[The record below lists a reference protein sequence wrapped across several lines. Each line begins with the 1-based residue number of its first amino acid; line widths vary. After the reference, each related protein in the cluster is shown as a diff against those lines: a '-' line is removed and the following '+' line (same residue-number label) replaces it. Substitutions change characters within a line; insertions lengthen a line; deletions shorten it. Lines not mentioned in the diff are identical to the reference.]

1 VFLHSISRRRD
12 VASCAVALTLSACAS
27 GAPQYVKPQP
37 PSPPDWTTWRGA
49 GETLPSPPGSGEAL
63 PANWW
68 AAFDDP
74 VLDALQDRAVKV
86 SPDLQTAALH
96 FAQARVQRLSVS
108 AQRGPSVDLT
118 AAATAQRQ
126 SEFGAGI
133 RLIDAIGADRDKI
146 VPLISE
152 PFGFYQ
158 VGFDASWELDLWGRI
173 KSSVEQADAD
183 IARQGALLDLARV
196 SLASDLANGFFDV
209 RNTQRLIRVTREQI
223 AALEDRLSIIQAQ
236 VEGGT
241 VDGLFLERQ
250 RADLAALKSQLP
262 PLLAREAASAN
273 QIALLV
279 GEHPGALQNQLA
291 PLSTDQAMPLPDL
304 TLGLPSEVASRRPD
318 IAAAEAR
325 LRAATAGIGVAR
337 AQLYPSI
344 RLGAHFGYE
353 SYQGSEFLS
362 WGSRLWSVG
371 PSLDLPL
378 FDRGRRKS
386 IVRLRELE
394 QQEAAVAY
402 QRTVLAAWKEI
413 DDAITA
419 YTAERQQQIDL
430 VAREQSARES
440 LDLAQARYD
449 GGAVDFVSVLDS
461 QRSYLQARFDVVAS
475 DGRLLSQFVAI
486 NRALGNA
493 PKLQRQPDPK

>member
-1 VFLHSISRRRD
+1 MFTSWIRRRRD
-12 VASCAVALTLSACAS
+12 IGSCAIALTLSACAS

-37 PSPPDWTTWRGA
+37 PSPTDWTMWRGA
-49 GETLPSPPGSGEAL
+49 SEALPSPIDRGEAL
-63 PANWW
+63 PENWW

-74 VLDALQDRAVKV
+74 VLDQLQDRAVKV

-96 FAQARVQRLSVS
+96 FAQARVQRATVS
-108 AQRGPSVDLT
+108 AQRGPNVNLS

-126 SEFGAGI
+126 SEFGAGVRI
-133 RLIDAIGADRDKI
+133 IDAIGAPRDQI
-146 VPLISE
+146 VPLLVE

-196 SLASDLANGFFDV
+196 SLASDLAKGFFNV
-209 RNTQRLIRVTREQI
+209 RNTQRLTRVTRDEI
-223 AALEDRLSIIQAQ
+223 AAMEDRLSIIEAQ
-236 VEGGT
+236 VEGGIA
-241 VDGLFLERQ
+241 DGLFLERQ

-262 PLLAREAASAN
+262 PLLAREAASGNA
-273 QIALLV
+273 IALLV
-279 GEHPGALQNQLA
+279 GEHPGALQGQLA
-291 PLSTDQAMPLPDL
+291 PLPTDQAITLPDL

-325 LRAATAGIGVAR
+325 LRGATAGIGVAR

-371 PSLDLPL
+371 PSLDLPI

-386 IVRLRELE
+386 VVQLRELE
-394 QQEAAVAY
+394 QQEAAVAF
-402 QRTVLAAWKEI
+402 QHTVLAAWKEI

-419 YTAERQQQIDL
+419 YTAEQQQQIDL
-430 VAREQSARES
+430 VAREQSARQS

-449 GGAVDFVSVLDS
+449 GGAVDFVAVLDS
-461 QRSYLQARFDVVAS
+461 QRSYLQARFDLVAS
-475 DGRLLSQFVAI
+475 EGRLLARYVAI

-493 PKLQRQPDPK
+493 PKLPHQ

>member
-1 VFLHSISRRRD
+1 L
-12 VASCAVALTLSACAS
+12 
-27 GAPQYVKPQP
+27 
-37 PSPPDWTTWRGA
+37 RGPL
-49 GETLPSPPGSGEAL
+49 ENGEAL
-63 PANWW
+63 PENWW
-68 AAFDDP
+68 AAFADP
-74 VLDALQDRAVKV
+74 VLDELQDQAVRV

-96 FAQARVQRLSVS
+96 FAQARVQRLTVT
-108 AQRGPSVDLT
+108 AQRGPQVDLN

-133 RLIDAIGADRDKI
+133 RIIDAIGVPRDQI
-146 VPLISE
+146 VPLLVA

-196 SLASDLANGFFDV
+196 SLASDLASGFFDV

-223 AALEDRLSIIQAQ
+223 AAMEDRLSIIQAQ

-273 QIALLV
+273 QIALLI
-279 GEHPGALQNQLA
+279 GEHPGAFQNQLA
-291 PLSTDQAMPLPDL
+291 PLSTDQATPLPDL

-325 LRAATAGIGVAR
+325 LRSTTAGIGVAR

-378 FDRGRRKS
+378 FDRGRRKT
-386 IVRLRELE
+386 VVQLRELE

-402 QRTVLAAWKEI
+402 QHTVLAAWKEI

-430 VAREQSARES
+430 DAREQSARQS

-449 GGAVDFVSVLDS
+449 GGAVDFVAVLDS
-461 QRSYLQARFDVVAS
+461 QRSYLQARFDLVANE
-475 DGRLLSQFVAI
+475 GRLLTRYVAI

-493 PKLQRQPDPK
+493 PRLPHQ

>member
-1 VFLHSISRRRD
+1 M
-12 VASCAVALTLSACAS
+12 
-27 GAPQYVKPQP
+27 
-37 PSPPDWTTWRGA
+37 
-49 GETLPSPPGSGEAL
+49 
-63 PANWW
+63 
-68 AAFDDP
+68 
-74 VLDALQDRAVKV
+74 
-86 SPDLQTAALH
+86 
-96 FAQARVQRLSVS
+96 
-108 AQRGPSVDLT
+108 
-118 AAATAQRQ
+118 
-126 SEFGAGI
+126 
-133 RLIDAIGADRDKI
+133 
-146 VPLISE
+146 
-152 PFGFYQ
+152 
-158 VGFDASWELDLWGRI
+158 
-173 KSSVEQADAD
+173 
-183 IARQGALLDLARV
+183 
-196 SLASDLANGFFDV
+196 
-209 RNTQRLIRVTREQI
+209 
-223 AALEDRLSIIQAQ
+223 EDRLSIIQAQ

-241 VDGLFLERQ
+241 ADGLFLERQ

-262 PLLAREAASAN
+262 PLLAREAASGN

-279 GEHPGALQNQLA
+279 GEHPGALQTQLA
-291 PLSTDQAMPLPDL
+291 PLSTDQPTPLPDL

-344 RLGAHFGYE
+344 RLGARFGYE

-362 WGSRLWSVG
+362 WGSHLWSVG

-378 FDRGRRKS
+378 FDRGRRKT
-386 IVRLRELE
+386 VVHLRELE

-402 QRTVLAAWKEI
+402 QHTVLAAWKEI

-430 VAREQSARES
+430 VAREQSARQS

-461 QRSYLQARFDVVAS
+461 QRLYLQARFDLVAS
-475 DGRLLSQFVAI
+475 EGRLLAQYVVI

-493 PKLQRQPDPK
+493 PRLPHQ